1 MPRQRRPRR
10 QRQRFQ
16 SPQDRGRQTSPVREQ
31 APVQDEQETLG
42 NQAIQERMRA
52 ERDTQDTRVTEA
64 QDSERGPTK
73 AYTTGRPSAGASVQT
88 VPLAQDGSWDGG
100 DLLPHHS
107 DRANSWAANNIR
119 DENNQD
125 LNAWDFTFKNLDENG
140 NEVAGA
146 RGVELILPWDAKV
159 VDIQKTFEGSGNY
172 GKYIAVED
180 VDTGLRFEVHHL
192 DTVGAFQKGQ
202 ALSGGTVIGTQGGS
216 GDSRD
221 QYAVHVDIVG
231 TVEAVEQFVR
241 SNQSGTFTTDTQ
253 ADGA

>member
-1 MPRQRRPRR
+1 MPQQRRPPHRR
-10 QRQRFQ
+10 RRQRFQ
-16 SPQDRGRQTSPVREQ
+16 QPNDRRTTSPVRGT
-31 APVQDEQETLG
+31 VDEQDTLG
-42 NQAIQERMRA
+42 NQAIQERVRQQQRPQQGDA
-52 ERDTQDTRVTEA
+52 ATE
-64 QDSERGPTK
+64 QSSERGPTK
-73 AYTTGRPSAGASVQT
+73 AYTTGRRSAGASVQT
-88 VPLAQDGSWDGG
+88 VPLAQDGSWDQG
-100 DLLPHHS
+100 DFLPHHA

-159 VDIQKTFEGSGNY
+159 IDIQKTFEGSGNY

-180 VDTGLRFEVHHL
+180 VTSGLRFEVHHL
-192 DTVGAFQKGQ
+192 DTVGDFQKGQ
-202 ALSGGTVIGTQGGS
+202 ELAGGTVIGTQGGS
-216 GDSRD
+216 GNVRS

-241 SNQSGTFTTDTQ
+241 ANQSGKFTTKTQ
-253 ADGA
+253 KNGA